1 MKKNIFI
8 NLEWLK
14 KPDQLFIDT
23 FNGFKKDKFSIKL
36 FEKLNPYYIDF
47 RRSQSLNKIAFKYQG
62 KLLESRKL

>member
-23 FNGFKKDKFSIKL
+23 FNGFKKINSL
-36 FEKLNPYYIDF
+36 LNYLKNSTLTI
-47 RRSQSLNKIAFKYQG
+47 LI
-62 KLLESRKL
+62 LEEANH